1 MIKFLICFILVFN
14 SFILAKYEDK
24 NPSYTSPDDIKLL
37 RHFENK
43 LYKNTTVKEFKCE
56 QLKLVT
62 FINKNKIEKFDYNK
76 LLVKVNAQ
84 VNNSEYYSDTDGSY
98 KDRDRASVQLN
109 ASYNIFDK
117 KTDLQIKKKQLE
129 FRENIINDISKYCE
143 YKNDLLIIEN
153 NIDLLN
159 LKQIRS
165 KAREDSGQIYLDERI
180 TLIEKIIDK
189 KNEFNTISIKLDSIK
204 LMLLN
209 KVKTSAKKKLKG
221 LL

>member
-1 MIKFLICFILVFN
+1 MIKFFICIILVFN
-14 SFILAKYEDK
+14 SLILAKYEDK
-24 NPSYTSPDDIKLL
+24 NPSYTSPDDINLL
-37 RHFENK
+37 RHFEDK
-43 LYKNTTVKEFKCE
+43 LYKNTIIKTFKCE
-56 QLKLVT
+56 QLTLVT
-62 FINKNKIEKFDYNK
+62 FINRNKIEKFDYNK

-98 KDRDRASVQLN
+98 KDRDRASIQLN

-129 FRENIINDISKYCE
+129 FRETLINDVSKYCE
-143 YKNDLLIIEN
+143 YKNELLIIEN
-153 NIDLLN
+153 NINLLN

-180 TLIEKIIDK
+180 TLIEKIITK

-209 KVKTSAKKKLKG
+209 KVKTSAKKSLKD

>member
-1 MIKFLICFILVFN
+1 MIKFFICIILVFN
-14 SFILAKYEDK
+14 SLILAKYEDK
-24 NPSYTSPDDIKLL
+24 NPSYTSHDDINLL

-43 LYKNTTVKEFKCE
+43 LYKNTIIKTFKCK
-56 QLKLVT
+56 QLTLVT
-62 FINKNKIEKFDYNK
+62 FINRNKIEKFDYNK

-98 KDRDRASVQLN
+98 KDRDRASIQLN

-129 FRENIINDISKYCE
+129 FRETIINDVSKYCE
-143 YKNDLLIIEN
+143 YKNELQIIEN
-153 NIDLLN
+153 NINLLN

-180 TLIEKIIDK
+180 TLIEKIITK

-209 KVKTSAKKKLKG
+209 KVKTSAKESLKD